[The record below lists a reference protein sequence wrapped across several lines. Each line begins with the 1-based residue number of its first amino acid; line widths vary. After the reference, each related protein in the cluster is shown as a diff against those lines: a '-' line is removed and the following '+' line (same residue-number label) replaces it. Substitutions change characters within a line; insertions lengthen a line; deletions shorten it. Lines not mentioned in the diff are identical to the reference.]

1 MKVYDSIKNFV
12 QLPYAVVTIG
22 AFDGVHLGHKKILY
36 RVQEL
41 AKENGGESVV
51 ITFWPHPRK
60 ITTSENS
67 VKVLSSLKERIKL
80 IEECGIDYLLVIEFT
95 KEFAE
100 LSPVEFIEKI
110 LANTIG
116 TKKLV
121 IGHDHRFG
129 KNREGNFDLLKEYS
143 SKYGYEVEEISRQD
157 IDQVGV
163 SSTVIR
169 QALEKGDV
177 EKAAEYLGRM
187 YSLTG
192 KVVKGKQLGR
202 TIGFPTANIIP
213 EEQDKLIPSDGV
225 YAVIAE
231 VDGQKYGGMLNI
243 GLRPTVNGTKRTIE
257 ANLFNFDKDIYEQE
271 ITIYFV
277 KYLRNEK
284 KFASLEDLKKQ
295 LVLDKEQS
303 NYFLK
308 NTQLV

>member
-284 KFASLEDLKKQ
+284 KFESLEDLKKQ